1 MSQELYQE
9 QASSP
14 LSCFSINK
22 TINSNRNP
30 IYQAYDKKLNRQVV
44 LKTFPYRASIQK
56 TYLREKTHLMNL
68 NHPYIVQL
76 YEAVDCTI
84 SNFET
89 IEKKVSYIALEYAS
103 NGDVLDVIQKY
114 GQFSETL
121 ARALFHQ
128 LIEAISY
135 LHSRNVAHLDLKVDN
150 MLIDE
155 LFNLKLIDFD
165 LSQTLDSTIL
175 EAKGTPGCRAPEV
188 KTGICSNLRAADIY
202 SAAIILFIMITGY
215 PPYLEVSQ
223 DSETEYD
230 AYYRI
235 MRKNNNRFWEVH
247 AKHKKNPDFFSDD
260 FKELIN
266 AMLSEEP
273 RERPTIEDI
282 KKSKWYTGPTVQG
295 EKFKTEMKKY
305 MRHIEQDNN
314 DKMIDE

>member
-1 MSQELYQE
+1 MSQEQFEE
-9 QASSP
+9 QAASP
-14 LSCFSINK
+14 LSCFSITK

-30 IYQAYDKKLNRQVV
+30 IYQAYDKKFNRSVV

-56 TYLREKTHLMNL
+56 SYLREKTHLMSL
-68 NHPYIVQL
+68 NHPYIVQI

-84 SNFET
+84 SNIDI

-103 NGDVLDVIQKY
+103 RGDVLDIIQKN
-114 GQFSETL
+114 GQIPETL
-121 ARALFHQ
+121 TRTLFHQ

-155 LFNLKLIDFD
+155 VFNLKLIDFD
-165 LSQTLDSTIL
+165 LSQNLDSTIL

-202 SAAIILFIMITGY
+202 SAAIILFIMTTGY

-223 DSETEYD
+223 ESEAEYD
-230 AYYRI
+230 AYYRL
-235 MRKNNNRFWEVH
+235 MRKNNSRFWEVH
-247 AKHKKNPDFFSDD
+247 AKHKKNPEFFSGD
-260 FKELIN
+260 FKELV
-266 AMLSEEP
+266 AWMLSEEP

-282 KKSKWYTGPTVQG
+282 KKSKWYNGPSFQG
-295 EKFKTEMKKY
+295 EEFKVEMKKY
-305 MRHIEQDNN
+305 LRHSEQN
-314 DKMIDE
+314 DGKMTDE